1 MLSRDMLCTVLAS
14 FGTKDANVTLSIDWQ
29 QLGLDP
35 TKIKTLRAPA
45 LVSHYLFISHT
56 MSCTPQARG
65 KPSQP
70 MAVSTVQTI
79 SDILGELINYY
90 G

>member
-1 MLSRDMLCTVLAS
+1 MLCTVLAS

-45 LVSHYLFISHT
+45 LVIQVYIYLFHIHVHHRR
-56 MSCTPQARG
+56 AG
-65 KPSQP
+65 NPSQP

>member
-1 MLSRDMLCTVLAS
+1 MLCTVLAS

-45 LVSHYLFISHT
+45 LVCHYLFISHT
-56 MSCTPQARG
+56 CMYTTGAR
-65 KPSQP
+65 KTQ
-70 MAVSTVQTI
+70 STNGCQYSTN
-79 SDILGELINYY
+79 DIGYF

>member
-1 MLSRDMLCTVLAS
+1 MLCTVLAS

-56 MSCTPQARG
+56 CTPQARG
-65 KPSQP
+65 KTQP
-70 MAVSTVQTI
+70 TNGCQYSTN
-79 SDILGELINYY
+79 DIGYF